1 VAFLLPLRMAE
12 FMQINTSAGVPSLL
26 NIKDAKSV
34 LATTST
40 VVFYYG
46 GTNTATVT
54 FSVTDSSYN
63 LQRWFL
69 GQVTLASQ
77 SDVSYYVLGPLPKVP
92 NNDAV
97 TISSVG
103 FV

>member
-1 VAFLLPLRMAE
+1 
-12 FMQINTSAGVPSLL
+12 MQINTLAGVPSLL

-34 LATTST
+34 LATTNT

-69 GQVTLASQ
+69 GQVTLAGQ

-97 TISSVG
+97 TISSVV

>member
-1 VAFLLPLRMAE
+1 MAE

-40 VVFYYG
+40 IVFYYG
-46 GTNTATVT
+46 SSGPGSSNTATVT
-54 FSVTDSSYN
+54 FSVADGTYN

-69 GQVTLASQ
+69 GQVTLAGQ
-77 SDVSYYVLGPLPKVP
+77 SDVSYYVLGPLPKVV

-97 TISSVG
+97 TISSVV
-103 FV
+103 FA

>member
-1 VAFLLPLRMAE
+1 MAE
-12 FMQINTSAGVPSLL
+12 FMQINTLAGVPSLL

-69 GQVTLASQ
+69 GQVTLAGQ

-97 TISSVG
+97 TISSVL

>member
-1 VAFLLPLRMAE
+1 MAE
-12 FMQINTSAGVPSLL
+12 FMQINTSAGVPCLI
-26 NIKDAKSV
+26 NIGDAKSV
-34 LATTST
+34 LTTT
-40 VVFYYG
+40 NTIVFYYG
-46 GTNTATVT
+46 ATNTATVT
-54 FSVTDSSYN
+54 FSVSDSTYN

-69 GQVTLASQ
+69 GQITLAGQ

-97 TISSVG
+97 TISSVV

>member
-1 VAFLLPLRMAE
+1 MAD

-40 VVFYYG
+40 VVFHYG

-97 TISSVG
+97 TISSVL

>member
-1 VAFLLPLRMAE
+1 MAD

-26 NIKDAKSV
+26 NIKDVKSV

-46 GTNTATVT
+46 GTNTATIT

-69 GQVTLASQ
+69 GQVTLAGQ

-97 TISSVG
+97 TVSSVV

>member
-1 VAFLLPLRMAE
+1 MAD

-34 LATTST
+34 LATTSA

-69 GQVTLASQ
+69 GQVTLAGQ

-97 TISSVG
+97 TISSVV

>member
-1 VAFLLPLRMAE
+1 
-12 FMQINTSAGVPSLL
+12 MQINTSAGVPSLL
-26 NIKDAKSV
+26 NIKDVKSV

-46 GTNTATVT
+46 GTNTATIT

-69 GQVTLASQ
+69 GQVTLAGQ

-97 TISSVG
+97 TVSSVV

>member
-1 VAFLLPLRMAE
+1 
-12 FMQINTSAGVPSLL
+12 MQINTSAGVPSLL